1 MQKLVNGI
9 WTDTIE
15 ADLVVG
21 EQYRIS
27 VGGGWEQKAYS
38 LPVVE
43 PVIAIRKI
51 TKRSFMR
58 RFTQPERT
66 LILKSADDIVVD
78 IYEDLKSVNNVDL
91 DMADTISALAYLE
104 SVAILTTGRPAAILV
119 DGTASEV

>member
-9 WTDTIE
+9 WTDTTE
-15 ADLVVG
+15 DQLTVG

-38 LPVVE
+38 LPVA
-43 PVIAIRKI
+43 PPAIRKI
-51 TKRSFMR
+51 TKRAFMQ

-66 LILKSADDIVVD
+66 LIRKSTDDIVID
-78 IYEDLKSVNNVDL
+78 IYEDLQSVRNVEL
-91 DMADTISALAYLE
+91 DMVDTVNALAYL
-104 SVAILTTGRPAAILV
+104 SSIGILEAGRSAVILV